1 MAGGGQNP
9 VGGGWSPP
17 GHVLPLPG
25 GVCGSLGAGSG
36 GSTRSRGRHAGG
48 HLRPGAPLRPV
59 PQLGVWSSARRLIQF
74 SGTGHP
80 FPLCDRQGRRGPRRS
95 QVNGAAQGDSARR
108 PRAGS
113 RVTDRSG
120 ARGCGAWGP
129 GSSRPSRATPTS
141 GRPCV
146 CLLRLAV
153 SLGAQPPLPPPPK
166 RPSPAPK
173 GPREAGGS
181 RAARTSSASHIAS
194 PREGRASRHGCA
206 PSSRRPDLSHPSST
220 SRLGGP
226 SPP

>member
-1 MAGGGQNP
+1 M
-9 VGGGWSPP
+9 
-17 GHVLPLPG
+17 
-25 GVCGSLGAGSG
+25 
-36 GSTRSRGRHAGG
+36 
-48 HLRPGAPLRPV
+48 
-59 PQLGVWSSARRLIQF
+59 PQLGVRSSARRLIRF
-74 SGTGHP
+74 SGSGRP

-95 QVNGAAQGDSARR
+95 QVNGAARGDSARR
-108 PRAGS
+108 PRAGG

-120 ARGCGAWGP
+120 ARGRGARGP
-129 GSSRPSRATPTS
+129 GSSRPSRASPTVRDPVPTSATPTS

-194 PREGRASRHGCA
+194 PREGRAPRHGCA

-220 SRLGGP
+220 PRLGGP